1 MSLDYTLAKSLLK
14 SLDNLVDPEIADYSG
29 SLGKQIIMLEQ
40 CEIYNECQGAYAKAT
55 VEKLDQLY
63 KEWHDLMLQIKNC
76 KNSIANKIEQIH
88 AYDMEQQ
95 AKQER
100 QAKASGYQPISS
112 INVND
117 YFVDSNAGGYRA
129 KVNAVNS
136 AFPKA
141 QTQLYENGGGGNC
154 HIAAMTRLLNRK
166 AYLDGHGTSTFSVES
181 VYTSA
186 GATNVTKVGNY
197 RSGVKYKYNGSTG
210 GKAPSARYTAG
221 SVSYQA
227 NKVSKSTLSS
237 ASGGA
242 DAYMTSLLN
251 SHPEGVC
258 VRTND
263 HVAVITDY
271 EIVDGKVQYYVS
283 DSFANGNGISKSG
296 RIRIEDSSLYNG
308 VSKNTKFYNMS
319 GFDYISYLT

>member
-1 MSLDYTLAKSLLK
+1 MAYKMSLDYPLAKRFLK
-14 SLDNLVDPEIADYSG
+14 AMDNLIDPEIADYSN
-29 SLGKQIIMLEQ
+29 SVGKQIIMLEQ
-40 CEIYNECQGAYAKAT
+40 CEIYNECHGEYAKAT

-63 KEWHDLMLQIKNC
+63 KEWHDLMLQLKNC
-76 KNSIANKIEQIH
+76 KNSIANKVEQIH
-88 AYDMEQQ
+88 AYDMEEQ
-95 AKQER
+95 AKQEQ
-100 QAKASGYQPISS
+100 QAKPSSYQPVAGIVAEALARDYRSS
-112 INVND
+112 
-117 YFVDSNAGGYRA
+117 
-129 KVNAVNS
+129 VNAVNS
-136 AFPKA
+136 AFPKP

-166 AYLDGHGTSTFSVES
+166 AYLDGHGTSTYSVES

-186 GATNVTKVGNY
+186 GATNVKKVGNY
-197 RSGVKYKYNGSTG
+197 RSGVKYSYNGSTG
-210 GKAPSARYTAG
+210 GKVPSARYTAG

-227 NKVSKSTLSS
+227 HKVSKSALTS
-237 ASGGA
+237 ASGGT

-258 VRTND
+258 VRTNG

-271 EIVDGKVQYYVS
+271 EIVNGKVQYYVS
-283 DSFANGNGISKSG
+283 DSFTNGNGISKSG

-308 VSKNTKFYNMS
+308 ISKDTKFYNMK